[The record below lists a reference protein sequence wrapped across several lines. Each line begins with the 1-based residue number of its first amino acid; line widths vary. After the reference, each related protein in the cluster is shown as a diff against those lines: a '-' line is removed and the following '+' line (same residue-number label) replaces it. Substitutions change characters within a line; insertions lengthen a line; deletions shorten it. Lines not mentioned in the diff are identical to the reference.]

1 MSQWQLTRNHRP
13 NDDEQIV
20 RLVRDEWVRP
30 ERGTLEAEALGDAN
44 KVYGGGVG
52 EPVWEEMH
60 VSPVTLVWIID
71 YGLWYSLTE
80 LAEELEG

>member
-20 RLVRDEWVRP
+20 REVRDAWVSP
-30 ERGTLEAEALGDAN
+30 ERGILEAEALRHAREIR
-44 KVYGGGVG
+44 GGGVG

-60 VSPVTLVWIID
+60 VSPVALVWIID

-80 LAEELEG
+80 LAGDLEG